1 MILNHASGVVNMRKI
16 WIWLLWVIPFSCIT
30 AQWSDPVII
39 SDGYSPDFAIDPN
52 NGHLHVVAILDGV
65 VYTETDETG
74 HIITPSQVIPGTSK
88 DVEYWS
94 FGATVAVDQAGFP
107 HVCFRVPKGDNH
119 YDLYYTRKTASGW
132 LKNPLLVSSNRDRG
146 YMVRMAVDSN
156 NKVHVVQG
164 YQTGNIIGPV
174 SYFRIRDNMV
184 EYSIADLNPASTY
197 YRTDNRIEITVDK
210 NNAIYVIA
218 GCPGIPNLTYEG
230 PVTYFRSTD
239 GGNTFQRI
247 ADIHNSNCIDRNAAP
262 DIAVDE
268 LGIAHMVYGA
278 KIDIA
283 RNSKPSLRYVR
294 YGRGKK
300 LLDLPITDAGAL
312 KPWGYPEGYDPIHG
326 KNYGLGSIAVSNDGE
341 VVIAAYITC
350 PSFYSS
356 GVFYQGDLFVT
367 LSSDSGA
374 TWNPA
379 QLLAEDIGSNEGRN
393 VHLIRSYKNHFYV
406 IYPHNVKPKKIKM
419 RYLRNLGDT
428 PPKANSGGPY
438 TANEGALF
446 TLDASASTDLGQNR
460 GIVKY
465 EWDLNNDGIFDYSDT
480 EPQMQISMPD
490 DYFSVIRVQ
499 VTDRAGYTDGA
510 STTLRINNVAP
521 TVDAGADL
529 SIDEGGTIGFHCT
542 ITDPGLQDTHTF
554 LWDFGDGETS
564 VNSAPDHVYRDDGN
578 YQVTITVTDD
588 NNGSAQDAVNVTVR
602 NVPPVVDAGG
612 PYQAAINVP
621 ILFSGF
627 ASDPGIADQLNLT
640 FTWDLNNDTY
650 YETQGQNP
658 SYAFD
663 KEGVFKVWLKVRD
676 NLAFSIDSAWV
687 TISNDPPQI
696 SAMTNQTVP
705 EGVPFQNLVLDDYV
719 NDPDQE
725 KDELSWSVSGQ
736 KQLLPLIQNRILSV
750 TQPDTNWFG
759 SESLTLKVIDP
770 GGLSDSTQIIYTVTP
785 VNDPPI
791 WVSPV
796 PDFAVN
802 EDTDLFIPLDTLWQ
816 WVADIDDPDPQLSFT
831 IQPQTGVVSEFIT
844 ESKRYRIR
852 GNQDWN
858 GSAELIF
865 TVTDTSGLAAI
876 DTCRITVI
884 AVPDQPADFSLIQPM
899 LIDSTNNAWPDSI
912 LFIWHATY
920 DPDNP
925 GGLIYYTMT
934 LSNLDGPEIQTFTL
948 FDTSTVFEPDPLTLS
963 DGRYTWQVRAFTSGG
978 LSVASNNIGFIIIG
992 HIDTGTGI
1000 PVTEI
1005 PETFA
1010 LKQNYPNPF
1019 NPVTQIVYHVP
1030 QTSNVEISVYNSLG
1044 ENIIS
1049 LVKEEK
1055 SPGVY
1060 TVSWPGVN
1068 QWGQKVTSGLYICR
1082 MQAGQQVFFKK
1093 MILLQ

>member
-1 MILNHASGVVNMRKI
+1 MRKT
-16 WIWLLWVIPFSCIT
+16 WIWLLWIIPLACIT
-30 AQWSDPVII
+30 AQWSDPVVI
-39 SDGYSPDFAIDPN
+39 SDGFSPDFAIDPN
-52 NGHLHVVAILDGV
+52 TGHLHVVAILDGV
-65 VYTETDETG
+65 IYTETDETG

-119 YDLYYTRKTASGW
+119 YDLYYTRKTLSGW

-164 YQTGNIIGPV
+164 YMTGNIVGPV
-174 SYFRIRDNMV
+174 TYFRIRDNFV
-184 EYSIADLNPASTY
+184 EHTIDNLNPLATY
-197 YRTDNRIEITVDK
+197 YRTDNRIEITVDEQ
-210 NNAIYVIA
+210 NVIHVIT
-218 GCPGIPNLTYEG
+218 GCPGIPNLTNEG

-239 GGNTFQRI
+239 GGNTFQSI
-247 ADIHNSNCIDRNAAP
+247 ADIHNPNCNSRNGAP

-268 LGIAHMVYGA
+268 LGITHMVYGA
-278 KIDIA
+278 KIDVA
-283 RNSKPSLRYVR
+283 RNSTPSLRYVR
-294 YGRGKK
+294 YSRGEK
-300 LLDLPITDAGAL
+300 LIDLPITASNVL
-312 KPWGYPEGYDPIHG
+312 KPWGYAEGQDPSHG
-326 KNYGLGSIAVSNDGE
+326 KNYGLGSVAVSNDGE
-341 VVIAAYITC
+341 VVIAAYLTR

-356 GVFYQGDLFVT
+356 GVFYQGDLYVT

-374 TWNPA
+374 TWNPG

-419 RYLRNLGDT
+419 CYLRNLGDT

-465 EWDLNNDGIFDYSDT
+465 EWDLNNDGIFEYSVT
-480 EPQMQISMPD
+480 EPLMQISWPN
-490 DYFSVIRVQ
+490 DYFSIIRVQ

-521 TVDAGADL
+521 TIDAGTDL
-529 SIDEGGTIGFHCT
+529 SIDEGGTLGFQCT
-542 ITDPGLQDTHTF
+542 ITDPGIQDTHTF

-564 VNSAPDHVYRDDGN
+564 SSSVPDHVYQDDGE
-578 YQVTITVTDD
+578 YQVTVVVTDN
-588 NNGSAQDAVNVTVR
+588 NNGSAQDTISVTVH
-602 NVPPVVDAGG
+602 NVPPVADAGG
-612 PYQAAINVP
+612 PYQAPIHVP

-627 ASDPGIADQLNLT
+627 ASDPGPTDQQNLT
-640 FTWDLNNDTY
+640 YIWDLNNDTY

-663 KEGVFKVWLKVRD
+663 REGVFKVWLKVRD
-676 NLAFSIDSAWV
+676 NLDFSVDSAWV

-696 SAMTNQTVP
+696 SAITNQTVS
-705 EGVPFQNLVLDDYV
+705 EGEPFQTLTLDDYV
-719 NDPDQE
+719 SDPDQE
-725 KDELSWSVSGQ
+725 KDELNWSISGQ
-736 KQLLPLIQNRILSV
+736 NQLMPLIQNRILSV
-750 TQPDTNWFG
+750 TQPDSNWFG
-759 SESLTLKVIDP
+759 SESLTLTVTDP
-770 GGLSDSTQIIYTVTP
+770 GGLSDSTQIVFTATP
-785 VNDPPI
+785 VNDSPV

-802 EDTDLFIPLDTLWQ
+802 EDTDLFIPLDTLLQ
-816 WVADIDDPDPQLSFT
+816 WVADIDDPDSQLSFT
-831 IQPQTGVVSEFIT
+831 IQPQTGVVSQFIS
-844 ESKRYRIR
+844 ESNQYRIR

-858 GSAELIF
+858 GF
-865 TVTDTSGLAAI
+865 TDMVFSVTDTSGLTAR
-876 DTCRITVI
+876 DTCLITVI
-884 AVPDQPADFSLIQPM
+884 AVPDKPADFTLIQPM
-899 LIDSTNNAWPDSI
+899 LIDSTNKVWPDSI
-912 LFIWHATY
+912 FFIWHATY
-920 DPDNP
+920 DADNP
-925 GGLIYYTMT
+925 DGLIYYTMT
-934 LSNLDGPEIQTFTL
+934 LSNLDGPEIQTVTL
-948 FDTSTVFEPDPLTLS
+948 FDTSTVFVPDPLTLP
-963 DGRYTWQVRAFTSGG
+963 DGRYSWQVRAYTSGG
-978 LSVASNNIGFIIIG
+978 LSVVSNNIGFIIIG
-992 HIDTGTGI
+992 QINPGTGVS
-1000 PVTEI
+1000 VTEI

-1019 NPVTQIVYHVP
+1019 NPITQIVYHVP
-1030 QTSNVEISVYNSLG
+1030 KTANVEISVYNSVG
-1044 ENIIS
+1044 EKIIS

-1055 SPGVY
+1055 SPGIY
-1060 TVSWPGVN
+1060 SVSWPGVN

-1082 MQAGQQVFFKK
+1082 MQAGQQVFYKK